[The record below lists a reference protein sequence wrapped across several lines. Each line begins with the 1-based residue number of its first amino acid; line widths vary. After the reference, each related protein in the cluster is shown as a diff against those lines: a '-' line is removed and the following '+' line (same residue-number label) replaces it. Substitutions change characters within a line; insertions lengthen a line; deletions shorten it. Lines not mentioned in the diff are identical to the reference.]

1 MTVIMMK
8 MMTVGMRVIMMI
20 LEEVLVQ
27 QKEGLLLGGLAKLRE
42 DKKTEE
48 RIRRNS

>member
-20 LEEVLVQ
+20 LEEVPPQ
-27 QKEGLLLGGLAKLRE
+27 QKEDLLRGALCKPRE
-42 DKKTEE
+42 D
-48 RIRRNS
+48 